1 MHSVLERERRNN
13 MNKYKLIAAL
23 IIALTLML
31 SLAAGAVISCLLS
44 LLPSPWS
51 HIAKGLF
58 VFSMLTWIVYLLIN
72 KLEKGN
78 DSPKLTDKLN
88 RE

>member
-1 MHSVLERERRNN
+1 MTQTNAPSFGERKEKR

-23 IIALTLML
+23 IIALKLML
-31 SLAAGAVISCLLS
+31 CLAAGAVISCLLS

-58 VFSMLTWIVYLLIN
+58 ALSMLTWVVYLLIY
-72 KLEKGN
+72 KLEKEKDGE
-78 DSPKLTDKLN
+78 D
-88 RE
+88 

>member
-1 MHSVLERERRNN
+1 

-23 IIALTLML
+23 IIALKLIL
-31 SLAAGAVISCLLS
+31 CLAAGAVISCLLS

-58 VFSMLTWIVYLLIN
+58 AFSMLTWVVYLLIY
-72 KLEKGN
+72 KLEKEKDGE
-78 DSPKLTDKLN
+78 D
-88 RE
+88 